1 MNLILIIIDNTIFLF
16 VINMFIMSPLET
28 IPVIIMFLIEGTH
41 VLSIRNII
49 IVLIFRYKHVY
60 IYYPLE
66 T

>member
-1 MNLILIIIDNTIFLF
+1 
-16 VINMFIMSPLET
+16 MSALES